1 MTRAIGGSKC
11 RSAYT
16 ATTGTPSYLTNQTV
30 HETMS
35 NGSGQDPDTTRAS
48 EQPHPASSHGDKPK
62 QSGPVHLKSSPSLE
76 RLRERVKEA
85 VHELDRLRK
94 ENAALAERIR
104 QLETRPDV
112 DLDGTVLAFE
122 ADPDVLR
129 EKVEG
134 FIKTIDTYLAKE
146 NE

>member
-1 MTRAIGGSKC
+1 
-11 RSAYT
+11 
-16 ATTGTPSYLTNQTV
+16 
-30 HETMS
+30 MS
-35 NGSGQDPDTTRAS
+35 NGSGQHPDTTRAS
-48 EQPHPASSHGDKPK
+48 EQPQPASSHGEKPK
-62 QSGPVHLKSSPSLE
+62 QHGPVHLKSSPSLE
-76 RLRERVKEA
+76 RLRERVKQA
-85 VHELDRLRK
+85 VHELDRLHK

-104 QLETRPDV
+104 HLETRPDI

-129 EKVEG
+129 KKVEG

>member
-1 MTRAIGGSKC
+1 M
-11 RSAYT
+11 
-16 ATTGTPSYLTNQTV
+16 
-30 HETMS
+30 
-35 NGSGQDPDTTRAS
+35 
-48 EQPHPASSHGDKPK
+48 
-62 QSGPVHLKSSPSLE
+62 
-76 RLRERVKEA
+76 
-85 VHELDRLRK
+85 HELDRLHK

-104 QLETRPDV
+104 HLETRPDI

-129 EKVEG
+129 KKVEG

>member
-1 MTRAIGGSKC
+1 
-11 RSAYT
+11 
-16 ATTGTPSYLTNQTV
+16 
-30 HETMS
+30 MS
-35 NGSGQDPDTTRAS
+35 NGSGQDPAGDTRHDS
-48 EQPHPASSHGDKPK
+48 EQPPPASDHGEKPK
-62 QSGPVHLKSSPSLE
+62 RSGPVHLKSSQSLE
-76 RLRERVKEA
+76 RLRERVKQA

-122 ADPDVLR
+122 ADSDVLR

>member
-1 MTRAIGGSKC
+1 
-11 RSAYT
+11 
-16 ATTGTPSYLTNQTV
+16 
-30 HETMS
+30 MS
-35 NGSGQDPDTTRAS
+35 NSSGQDPAGDTTRAS
-48 EQPHPASSHGDKPK
+48 EQPQPASNHGEKTK
-62 QSGPVHLKSSPSLE
+62 RRGPVHLKSLQSLE
-76 RLRERVKEA
+76 RLRERVKQA
-85 VHELDRLRK
+85 AHELDRLRK

-112 DLDGTVLAFE
+112 DLDGTVLAFD
-122 ADPDVLR
+122 ADPEVLR

>member
-1 MTRAIGGSKC
+1 
-11 RSAYT
+11 
-16 ATTGTPSYLTNQTV
+16 
-30 HETMS
+30 MS

-48 EQPHPASSHGDKPK
+48 EQPQAASGHGEKPK
-62 QSGPVHLKSSPSLE
+62 RSGPVHLKNSQSLE
-76 RLRERVKEA
+76 RLRERVKQA

-94 ENAALAERIR
+94 ENTALAERIR

-112 DLDGTVLAFE
+112 DLDGTVFAFE
-122 ADPDVLR
+122 ADSDVLR

>member
-1 MTRAIGGSKC
+1 
-11 RSAYT
+11 
-16 ATTGTPSYLTNQTV
+16 
-30 HETMS
+30 MS

-48 EQPHPASSHGDKPK
+48 EQPQPALNHGEKPK
-62 QSGPVHLKSSPSLE
+62 RSGPVHLKSSQSLK
-76 RLRERVKEA
+76 RLRERVKQA

-122 ADPDVLR
+122 ADSDVLR

-146 NE
+146 NQ

>member
-1 MTRAIGGSKC
+1 
-11 RSAYT
+11 
-16 ATTGTPSYLTNQTV
+16 
-30 HETMS
+30 MS
-35 NGSGQDPDTTRAS
+35 NGSGQDPDPTRAS
-48 EQPHPASSHGDKPK
+48 EQPQPASNHGEKPK
-62 QSGPVHLKSSPSLE
+62 RSGPVHLKSSQSLE
-76 RLRERVKEA
+76 RLRERVKQA
-85 VHELDRLRK
+85 VHELDRLCK